1 MNKLILIIEK
11 SKIYSDYLKNL
22 YLEEFNVPV
31 GEVKEITELNKAGGV
46 TLFGEAP
53 PSVLTASNPPEVK
66 KLVKDVENAVK
77 SGEFEVYR
85 ENGLIIIANV
95 NRVSTR
101 KLEKLIG
108 EEGGVIDFV
117 PRGESITDR
126 LLKSVSI
133 SHEVRQFLRDYV
145 GENFENLIP
154 LVKML
159 RTLSVKDQ
167 REYTV
172 ESAFLRLPKPPGAV
186 PPWEVEN
193 ALLRNDANKVIETLH
208 RIDRNS
214 SYLVILAMLKNKFVI
229 AYRVAALLSQD
240 SGLSDAELAKTLK
253 IPNNFYFK
261 KISEMARYQGLH
273 GMTEIV
279 SLLVNTEAEVKGRV
293 NVSGVDQMEVALL
306 RLNELFS

>member
-1 MNKLILIIEK
+1 MNKLILIIER
-11 SKIYSDYLKNL
+11 SKVYSDYLKNL
-22 YLEEFNVPV
+22 YLEEFNVPI

-53 PSVLTASNPPEVK
+53 PSVLIASNPTEVK
-66 KLVKDVENAVK
+66 RLVKDIENAVK
-77 SGEFEVYR
+77 SGEFEDYR

-101 KLEKLIG
+101 KLERLVG

-117 PRGESITDR
+117 PRGENITDR

-133 SHEVRQFLRDYV
+133 SHEVSQFLRDYI

-154 LVKML
+154 LVKTL
-159 RTLSVKDQ
+159 RGLPVEEQ

-172 ESAFLRLPKPPGAV
+172 ESAFLRLPEPPGAV

-193 ALLRNDANKVIETLH
+193 ALLRNDADKVIDVLH
-208 RIDRNS
+208 RIDRSS
-214 SYLVILAMLKNKFVI
+214 SYLVILAMLKNKFAI
-229 AYRVAALLSQD
+229 AYRVAALLSQNP
-240 SGLSDAELAKTLK
+240 SLSDAELAKTLK

-273 GMTEIV
+273 GITKIV
-279 SLLVNTEAEVKGRV
+279 SLLINTEAEVKGRV
-293 NVSGVDQMEVALL
+293 NISGVDQMEVALL